1 MWRREYVKNF
11 ELTREDI
18 QDMEYAQDDVYDYV
32 SDLKTYDGLVQALGP
47 VSGILGIPFL
57 QYTAVGV
64 AMTVTGLMAGMLD
77 SEKQALKDAIQRGSR
92 GLRDVKRI
100 IDQNS
105 QNIERV
111 KVDFPYLE
119 FSGDKKFGVIQGG
132 GVLRAV
138 LINGKW
144 NYLD

>member
-1 MWRREYVKNF
+1 MGRRREYVKNF

-32 SDLKTYDGLVQALGP
+32 SDLKTRDDLIQALGP
-47 VSGILGIPFL
+47 ATGILGLLFL

-64 AMTVTGLMAGMLD
+64 ATTVTGLLVGMVD
-77 SEKQALKDAIQRGSR
+77 SEKEALKGAIQRGSR
-92 GLRDVKRI
+92 GLRDVKRA
-100 IDQNS
+100 IDRDS

-119 FSGDKKFGVIQGG
+119 FIDEKFGVIQGG
-132 GVLRAV
+132 GVLRAL

-144 NYLD
+144 TYMD